1 MAETSN
7 TSLESN
13 ASDRSETSPFEAFG
27 PNSGLVEEMYRQYLQ
42 NPNSV
47 GDGWAEFF
55 ADYTPRSQRDS
66 RADLTIGTPQTTPAP
81 TSTSSVMP
89 GQSGNHQ
96 APTVL
101 EGETAEPLR
110 GVAAKIVENMAASIG
125 VPTATSMRAMPTKLM

>member
-66 RADLTIGTPQTTPAP
+66 SADLTIDTPQTTPSP
-81 TSTSSVMP
+81 TSTSCTSR
-89 GQSGNHQ
+89 
-96 APTVL
+96 PTDL
-101 EGETAEPLR
+101 CQNKSITTPS
-110 GVAAKIVENMAASIG
+110 AARS
-125 VPTATSMRAMPTKLM
+125 